1 VNEQPWAPNQTRLR
15 RRARRMRLVNPIM
28 RLLLRVPFPTPLNRR
43 LMLLTFTGRKT
54 GRTYHQPVSYV
65 ADGQT
70 LLTPGGGTW
79 KLNLREG
86 EPIRIRLRG
95 RDVLARPVFI
105 RSGEEVEQDLRTMM
119 AQNPRLTSFVP
130 FLGRDGRLDRSA
142 METALANGFCII
154 RWTVEEAGT
163 RSSGGTTPRS

>member
-1 VNEQPWAPNQTRLR
+1 VNGPSATSQPRLR

-54 GRTYHQPVSYV
+54 GRIYHQPVSYV
-65 ADGQT
+65 ADGKT
-70 LLTPGGGTW
+70 LLTPGGGRW

-95 RDVLARPVFI
+95 RDVLARPAFV
-105 RSGEEVEQDLRTMM
+105 RSGEEVERGLRTMM
-119 AQNPRLTSFVP
+119 AQNPRIASFVP
-130 FLGRDGRLDRSA
+130 FVGRDGRLDRSA
-142 METALANGFCII
+142 METALAHGFCIV
-154 RWTVEEAGT
+154 RWTVEQAG
-163 RSSGGTTPRS
+163 RDRA